1 MAMMFPRRIDLVT
14 LVALLAAGASSAL
27 PSAAAP
33 QPGQPAPAHSAT
45 PKIGAT
51 DLWLEAA
58 FEPAE
63 IYVQAQ
69 AIYTLRLYQAT
80 DVRGLK
86 LEVPA
91 PALGELRPLGEDR
104 VGETT
109 RNGRRYRVTERRFG
123 VFPFASGEF
132 TLPGARAVGTVAV
145 PGASLGT
152 RATLDIIAPRVALS
166 VLPIPPDAA
175 PDSWL
180 PARALSLGET
190 WTPTGAE
197 LHTGEAVQR
206 TIRIEAHGL
215 DAAQLPPPDLR
226 VEGVSVHPAPPRL
239 ENRFD
244 GEWNVGIREQS
255 WRIVPSRAGDLVLQ
269 EVRVHWWDAAARQ
282 PRLAILP
289 ARTFSVVGNAD
300 RRGVAEVPDAV
311 ETKSASTAVA
321 PGEDSDDAD
330 LQPAASRIGIRLP
343 PAASL
348 PALAAIFLPFSV
360 SLAWLLRRAWQRDAP
375 WRALRAACRRDDPRA
390 TRDALLACDQQGW
403 PVRRPRSLAEFA
415 AHVPDPGARDAIRAL
430 DRHLYGVPAECWDGR
445 CLLAC
450 IPALRTK
457 TRFTSAPRAG
467 ALPPLYP
474 D

>member
-1 MAMMFPRRIDLVT
+1 MAMMFPHLIGFIT
-14 LVALLAAGASSAL
+14 LVALLATGASSAL

-33 QPGQPAPAHSAT
+33 QPGLPAPAHAAT
-45 PKIGAT
+45 PKTGAT

-69 AIYTLRLYQAT
+69 AIYTLRLYQAS
-80 DVRGLK
+80 DVRELR

-104 VGETT
+104 VHETT
-109 RNGRRYRVTERRFG
+109 RNGRRYRVTERRFA

-132 TLPGARAVGTVAV
+132 ALPGARAVGTVAV
-145 PGASLGT
+145 PGALPGA
-152 RATLDIIAPRVALS
+152 RAALEIVAPQVALS

-175 PDSWL
+175 PDTWL
-180 PARALSLGET
+180 PARALSLAET
-190 WTPTGAE
+190 WTPTAAE

-255 WRIVPSRAGDLVLQ
+255 WRIVPSRAGELTVP
-269 EVRVHWWDAAARQ
+269 EVQVHWWDAAAGQ

-300 RRGVAEVPDAV
+300 LRGAAEVPNAV
-311 ETKSASTAVA
+311 ETKPASTAVA
-321 PGEDSDDAD
+321 PGEDFDGAD

-343 PAASL
+343 PAA
-348 PALAAIFLPFSV
+348 AIFAALSA

-375 WRALRAACRRDDPRA
+375 WRALRAACRRNDPRA
-390 TRDALLACDQQGW
+390 TRDALLACDPQGW
-403 PVRRPRSLAEFA
+403 PIRPPRSLAEFA

-430 DRHLYGVPAECWDGR
+430 DRHLYGMPAERWDGR
-445 CLLAC
+445 RLLAC
-450 IPALRTK
+450 IPTLRTK
-457 TRFTSAPRAG
+457 ARFRPTSRPG